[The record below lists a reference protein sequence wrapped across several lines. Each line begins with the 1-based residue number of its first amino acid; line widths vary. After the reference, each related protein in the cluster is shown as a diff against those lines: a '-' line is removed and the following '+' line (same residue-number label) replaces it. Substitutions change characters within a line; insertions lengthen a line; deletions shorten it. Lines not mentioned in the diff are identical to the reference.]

1 MVRINTYI
9 LKQLLTL
16 FGFFALVLV
25 LIYWINRAV
34 RLFDRLI
41 ADGQSAIVFLEF
53 TSLTLPWMISVI
65 APIAGF
71 AAVVYVVHRLASD
84 SELVVLQTTGLSAR
98 DVAKPVWIFAVSL
111 ATLIMILSNVLVPIS
126 QSKLHQRQLE
136 VAENMTSRLLT
147 EGTFL
152 SPSNNIT
159 FYLRQITA
167 EGELEGVFLNDTS
180 NPTKN
185 LTYSA
190 AKAFLVRSDDGPRLV
205 LIDGLIQNLDLAT
218 DRLTV
223 TKFNDFVINIGQ
235 IISPPSATV
244 KNIDHFTSFEILN
257 QIMRG
262 ATPGSTTQ
270 FEAIFTLHQRVTG
283 PLMSIFAVLIGYA
296 VLVTSSFSR
305 FGLWRS
311 VLTAVVFLIILRFM
325 EGLCL
330 DYARRSTGV
339 IWVMYLPLIFG
350 FLSTYILI
358 LRSDRPWAK
367 SVETAP

>member
-1 MVRINTYI
+1 MARINTYI
-9 LKQLLTL
+9 FKQLLTL

-41 ADGQSAIVFLEF
+41 ADGQSAVVFLEF
-53 TSLTLPWMISVI
+53 TFLTLPWMISVI

-71 AAVVYVVHRLASD
+71 ATVVYVVHRLASD

-98 DVAKPVWIFAVSL
+98 DIAKPVWIFAISL
-111 ATLIMILSNVLVPIS
+111 AALIMILSNVLVPIS
-126 QSKLHQRQLE
+126 QAQLHQRQLE

-152 SPSNNIT
+152 SPSDDIT

-190 AKAFLVRSDDGPRLV
+190 SKAFLVRSDDGPRLV
-205 LIDGLIQNLDLAT
+205 LIDGLIQNLDLTT

-235 IISPPSATV
+235 IISPPAAAV
-244 KNIDHFTSFEILN
+244 KNIDHFTSFQIFN
-257 QIMRG
+257 QIMQG
-262 ATPGSTTQ
+262 ATPGNATQ
-270 FEAIFTLHQRVTG
+270 FETMFTLHQRIVG
-283 PLMSIFAVLIGYA
+283 PLMSIFAVLVGYA

-311 VLTAVVFLIILRFM
+311 VLTAVVCLIILRFI

-330 DYARRSTGV
+330 DYVRREAGA
-339 IWVMYLPLIFG
+339 IWIMYMPLIFG
-350 FLSTYILI
+350 FLSAYALI
-358 LRSDRPWAK
+358 LVYDRPWAK
-367 SVETAP
+367 SVEAAP